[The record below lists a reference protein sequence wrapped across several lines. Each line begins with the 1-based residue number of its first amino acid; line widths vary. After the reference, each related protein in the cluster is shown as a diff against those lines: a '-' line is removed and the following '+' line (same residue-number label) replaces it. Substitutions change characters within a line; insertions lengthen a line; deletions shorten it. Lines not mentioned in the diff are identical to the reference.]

1 MSAPKLEDLIP
12 PPVEIN
18 DTNKVHSVA
27 NACIALGVLGTL
39 SVAVRVGVRVGHGN
53 LGADDYAIVVAVV
66 FYIGWTAFAAYSNLN
81 AGIGKPLWEITI
93 GEFSLYW
100 QSILA
105 ATFLYPAMSGSIRIS
120 ILLFYRRIFA
130 PEQALKRV
138 LWVLMALQLAYIVA
152 FSITPAFIC
161 TPIWKIKYP
170 LEILSSCDLLYYN
183 ANLTS
188 VYIISMAFDLMLAV
202 LPIFFLSKLQMT
214 RTRRYRAALIF
225 VVGASACIPAIYKF
239 AIATKEW
246 KNPSM
251 GPLEWYKYQ
260 MAFFVPVQL
269 ASYGTTYWIPCQ
281 VEPCAALLGTSLPA
295 FRQLYHRLR
304 GVDGSRGSKGSGSAG
319 SSALKSSK
327 SSNPMLNRRTAQQ
340 HDYITVT
347 SEVELEDRRRASG
360 GSTAPLHTSIRAG
373 TS

>member
-1 MSAPKLEDLIP
+1 MSAPNIEDLIP
-12 PPVEIN
+12 PPVDVN
-18 DTNKVHSVA
+18 DAHKVHSIA
-27 NACIALGVLGTL
+27 NACIALGVLGAL
-39 SVAVRVGVRVGHGN
+39 AVGVRVGVRVGHGN
-53 LGADDYAIVVAVV
+53 FGADDYAIIVALI
-66 FYIGWTAFAAYSNLN
+66 FYIGWTAFAAYSNLH
-81 AGIGKPLWEITI
+81 AGIGKPLWEITV

-120 ILLFYRRIFA
+120 ILLFYRRIFS
-130 PEQALKRV
+130 PEQGLKRV
-138 LWVLMALQLAYIVA
+138 LWILIALQLGYVVA

-161 TPIWKIKYP
+161 DPLWKIKYP
-170 LEILSSCDLLYYN
+170 LEILSSCDLLFYN

-188 VYIISMAFDLMLAV
+188 VYVISIAFDLTLAI
-202 LPIFFLSKLQMT
+202 LPMFFLSKLQMT

-225 VVGASACIPAIYKF
+225 VVGASACVPAVYKF

-251 GPLEWYKYQ
+251 GPLEWYNYQ

-304 GVDGSRGSKGSGSAG
+304 GSEGTRGSKASGSVG
-319 SSALKSSK
+319 SSGNK
-327 SSNPMLNRRTAQQ
+327 SSNPMLNRRRTQQ
-340 HDYITVT
+340 QDYITVT
-347 SEVELEDRRRASG
+347 SEVELQDQHRASG
-360 GSTAPLHTSIRAG
+360 VPDAPWQASVQAG
-373 TS
+373 NGR